1 MSPRLC
7 SPSGQRF
14 KNLTWEG
21 CFGESSAVKRCLM
34 LVPTAHSWLIR
45 HFCITELLYVVLEV
59 FVMIICKAIKYYKGS
74 SAISVI
80 KAT

>member
-1 MSPRLC
+1 M
-7 SPSGQRF
+7 
-14 KNLTWEG
+14 
-21 CFGESSAVKRCLM
+21 KRCLM
-34 LVPTAHSWLIR
+34 LVPAAHSWLIR